1 MRGHSGETFH
11 SRAGPRGGTRPE
23 RGWSCCLGQSPSPCP
38 VFPGP
43 PASQPA
49 LPGRRWRLGSAGRLF
64 SVGPVFAP
72 LPGRAGAALA
82 PAEPAGKGQ
91 SRCQRR
97 EGPAAALTPGLPG
110 RERGRKGP
118 EGGGEGRD
126 SPGTAWEHLPGQGA
140 SPAGRSAP
148 PAPPPPA
155 APPARPGPGSALP
168 ASLPPPGPCC
178 SPFLSHCLRGGNNCS
193 FFPISTPLAD
203 FPHLFNTMALSFP
216 CCPPQLR
223 PSSMS

>member
-82 PAEPAGKGQ
+82 LQSGQGRSRARGEGAEPVPAPGGTRGSADTGSAGD
-91 SRCQRR
+91 
-97 EGPAAALTPGLPG
+97 PAAGEGAERPRGW
-110 RERGRKGP
+110 RGRARQP
-118 EGGGEGRD
+118 RD
-126 SPGTAWEHLPGQGA
+126 GLGA
-140 SPAGRSAP
+140 PAGTGSVSRGTLRSSC
-148 PAPPPPA
+148 PATAGSAACSPRPRLRAAGIPPA
-155 APPARPGPGSALP
+155 AWPLLLAI
-168 ASLPPPGPCC
+168 
-178 SPFLSHCLRGGNNCS
+178 PF
-193 FFPISTPLAD
+193 PLFERRQQLLL
-203 FPHLFNTMALSFP
+203 FPHLDSTS
-216 CCPPQLR
+216 
-223 PSSMS
+223 